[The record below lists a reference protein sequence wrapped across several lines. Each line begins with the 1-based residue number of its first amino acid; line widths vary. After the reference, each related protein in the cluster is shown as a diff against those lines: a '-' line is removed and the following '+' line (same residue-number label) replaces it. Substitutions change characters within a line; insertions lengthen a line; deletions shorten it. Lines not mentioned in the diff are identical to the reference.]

1 MKLTSALSRVVYG
14 WSIKSVMLLTGLSLA
29 HGAVVQESTLVT
41 TRGAVTV
48 STITN
53 AESAASGVDFVNAK
67 PKELPAAS
75 YSGVDTQLDL
85 MNALTAPRLPAS
97 PGSSPG
103 SEGSGAAHPITLGTP
118 AAESSEFVNDF
129 STNLGAILPQE
140 FGTNNHPFSTA
151 RVNLTPAFTDTSY
164 PYRAAGKL
172 FFVDG
177 STSYVCSASLIKRG
191 VVVTAA
197 HCVANFG
204 KKQFYSKWQFV
215 PAYRSGSAPYGVW
228 TARQAVVLT
237 SYYNGTDSCSSA
249 GVVCA
254 DDVAVLLLNPSGT
267 TYPGTSTGW
276 YGYGYNGYGFTSS
289 AMTQIS
295 QLGYPVCLDS
305 GLQMERNDSYGYRSS
320 ANSNDTIIGSLM
332 CGGSS
337 GGPWLVNLGVRP
349 TLTGTT
355 AGTAP
360 DSNIVVGVT
369 SWGYTSNSPKETGA
383 SAFTSTNIV
392 ALVNSACATAPGACN

>member
-1 MKLTSALSRVVYG
+1 MKHTKGLSRVLGG
-14 WSIKSVMLLTGLSLA
+14 WSMKSVMLLTGLSMA
-29 HGAVVQESTLVT
+29 RGAAVQESTLIT

-48 STITN
+48 TTITN
-53 AESAASGVDFVNAK
+53 AASAAGVDFVNAK
-67 PKELPAAS
+67 PKELPAVAP
-75 YSGVDTQLDL
+75 SGADAQLDL
-85 MNALTAPRLPAS
+85 MNALTAPRQAGS
-97 PGSSPG
+97 PGSSAG
-103 SEGSGAAHPITLGTP
+103 SVGTGAASPVTLGTP
-118 AAESSEFVNDF
+118 TAESLVNEL
-129 STNLGAILPQE
+129 STNLGILPQE
-140 FGTNNHPFSTA
+140 FGTTNHPFSTA
-151 RVNLTPAFTDTSY
+151 RVNLTPALADTSY

-177 STSYVCSASLIKRG
+177 GSTYLCSASLIKRG

-215 PAYRSGSAPYGVW
+215 PAYRNGSAPYGVW
-228 TARQAVVLT
+228 TVREAVVLT
-237 SYYNGTDSCSSA
+237 SYYSGTDSCASA
-249 GVVCA
+249 GVVCT
-254 DDVAVLLLNPSGT
+254 DDMAVLLLNPSGA

-289 AMTQIS
+289 ALTQVS
-295 QLGYPVCLDS
+295 QLGYPVCLDN
-305 GLQMERNDSYGYRSS
+305 GLQMERNDSYGYRSP
-320 ANSNDTIIGSLM
+320 ANSNNTIIGTLM

-349 TLTGTT
+349 ALTGTT

-360 DSNIVVGVT
+360 DANIVVGVT
-369 SWGYTSNSPKETGA
+369 SWGYTSNGPKETGA

-392 ALVNSACATAPGACN
+392 TLVNTACAAVPGACS

>member
-1 MKLTSALSRVVYG
+1 MRLTRTLHRAVRGWLLKSA
-14 WSIKSVMLLTGLSLA
+14 MLLTGLSVA
-29 HGAVVQESTLVT
+29 YGAAVQESVLV
-41 TRGAVTV
+41 VTHGSV
-48 STITN
+48 TTITN
-53 AESAASGVDFVNAK
+53 AGATKSVVDFVNAK
-67 PKELPAAS
+67 PKELPAVAP
-75 YSGVDTQLDL
+75 SGADAQMDL
-85 MNALTAPRLPAS
+85 MNALSAPRPS
-97 PGSSPG
+97 GTPGSSAG
-103 SEGSGAAHPITLGTP
+103 SEGSGATHPVTLGAP
-118 AAESSEFVNDF
+118 AAESLIDEL
-129 STNLGAILPQE
+129 STNLGIISPQE
-140 FGTNNHPFSTA
+140 FGTTNHPFSTA
-151 RVNLTPAFTDTSY
+151 RVNLTPALTDTSY

-172 FFVDG
+172 FFIDG
-177 STSYVCSASLIKRG
+177 GTSYLCSASLIKRG

-197 HCVANFG
+197 HCVADFG
-204 KKQFYSKWQFV
+204 KKHAYSNWQFV
-215 PAYRSGSAPYGVW
+215 PAYRNGSAPYGVW
-228 TARQAVVLT
+228 TVREAVVLT

-289 AMTQIS
+289 ALTQIS
-295 QLGYPVCLDS
+295 QLGYPVCLDN
-305 GLQMERNDSYGYRSS
+305 GLQMERNDSYGYRSP
-320 ANSNDTIIGSLM
+320 ANSNDTVIGTLM

-360 DSNIVVGVT
+360 DANMVVGVT
-369 SWGYTSNSPKETGA
+369 SWGYSTNGPKETGA

-392 ALVNSACATAPGACN
+392 ALLNSACAVAAAACN